1 MSRKKSDYMN
11 QRTKEGF
18 FKQSKKEDV
27 RARSYFKIEQLD
39 KKFDIFKDTK
49 SVLDLGSAPGGWTEY
64 VDKLNKEIKIVSVD
78 LLPIRRKHE
87 FSKNVEFIEDDFEEL
102 HHYVGDKK
110 FDIVISDMAPEFS
123 GDSQIDRGR
132 VHQLNL
138 KTIQLSEKYLK
149 KNGNLAFKTFEGS
162 GLFEVRKVAK
172 ENFKDLKEFKPQS
185 SQLKSAETFLICF
198 GRK

>member
-11 QRTKEGF
+11 QRTKESF

-39 KKFDIFKDTK
+39 KKFDIFKDIK

-64 VDKLNKEIKIVSVD
+64 VDKLNRGIQIVSVD

-138 KTIQLSEKYLK
+138 KTIELSEKYLK
-149 KNGNLAFKTFEGS
+149 KGGILAFKTFEGS

-185 SQLKSAETFLICF
+185 SQLKSAETFLVCF
-198 GRK
+198 GIK